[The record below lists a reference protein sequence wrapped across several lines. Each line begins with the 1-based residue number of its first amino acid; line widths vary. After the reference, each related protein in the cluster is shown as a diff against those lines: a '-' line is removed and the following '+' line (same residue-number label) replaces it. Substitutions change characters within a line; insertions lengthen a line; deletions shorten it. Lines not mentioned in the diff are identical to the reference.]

1 MSPKQFVC
9 TRCDKDYAYKSG
21 LSAHIKNKHPLKSVE
36 TEKNN
41 QVKKPEESAPA
52 AKKSV
57 KKIPNLS
64 TQEVDNL
71 LAEEEEFYDAID
83 EIEHGIGI
91 NQSMFDW
98 ANVNFNSS
106 FGESGEFEGRASVIQ
121 LLKCAE
127 CETNSKTIDKQMELL
142 SKSDKQ
148 LIDCQDKLKA
158 SKKQVK
164 QLEIKLED
172 ALKALK
178 KDHHK
183 EDVESQTPVPS
194 IKCRECEFVGKNE
207 EELSEHKRSKKAESR
222 ANDPA
227 YNSALQE
234 GPLSEDESKCN
245 KCNFVSKNRVLLG
258 EHKEKAHKGFKC
270 TRCSVVSPDMESFK
284 NHREKD
290 HGDPRYALN
299 FKCTPCN
306 ESYRS
311 GDDLMEHMS
320 QVNLTESQRK
330 GHGLFKYPSYH
341 ESNNDRKPLCRNG
354 PQCFY
359 LRQGRCNFFHR
370 QASQGQQRRPRRQ
383 APSSQWQEVP
393 TVWNHV
399 QQGQQVQSPH
409 EPRTQGH
416 KYWSVPPQ
424 GVLSVPW
431 CKHGRG
437 CPMGQY
443 CVLRHEDK
451 DFPSL
456 QQQGG
461 K

>member
-9 TRCDKDYAYKSG
+9 TRCGKDYSYKSG
-21 LSAHIKNKHPLKSVE
+21 LAAHIKNKHPLKSVE

-41 QVKKPEESAPA
+41 QVKKPEEPALA
-52 AKKSV
+52 AKKSG
-57 KKIPNLS
+57 KKMPNLS

-106 FGESGEFEGRASVIQ
+106 FGASGEFDGRASAVQ
-121 LLKCAE
+121 LFKCDE

-142 SKSDKQ
+142 TKSDKK

-158 SKKQVK
+158 RVKQVK

-178 KDHHK
+178 MVQHK
-183 EDVESQTPVPS
+183 EDVEPQTPIPS
-194 IKCRECEFVGKNE
+194 IKCRECEFVCENE
-207 EELSEHKRSKKAESR
+207 NELREHKRTKKAEYR
-222 ANDPA
+222 ANNPA
-227 YNSALQE
+227 YNSSLQE
-234 GPLSEDESKCN
+234 GPLPETESKCE
-245 KCNFVSKNRVLLG
+245 KCNFVSKNRVLLE
-258 EHKEKAHKGFKC
+258 EHKEKTHNGIQC
-270 TRCSVVSPDMESFK
+270 TRCSVLSPDMESFK
-284 NHREKD
+284 KHGEKY
-290 HGDPRYALN
+290 HGYPGYALN

-306 ESYRS
+306 TSYRN

-320 QVNLTESQRK
+320 QVHLTESQRE

-341 ESNNDRKPLCRNG
+341 ESNNERKPLCRNG

-359 LRQGRCNFFHR
+359 HRQGRCNFFHR

-383 APSSQWQEVP
+383 APSSQWKEVP
-393 TVWNHV
+393 TSWNHV
-399 QQGQQVQSPH
+399 QQGQRVQSPH
-409 EPRTQGH
+409 EPRAQGH

-424 GVLSVPW
+424 GVQSVPW

-443 CVLRHEDK
+443 CVLRHEDT
-451 DFPSL
+451 DFPNL
-456 QQQGG
+456 HQQGG
-461 K
+461 Y